1 MFLLL
6 LIRTTEESS
15 PRVKPKFKTD
25 TKFKDSERSSRLG
38 EVTPDPKRKFS
49 KPKAKF
55 PKSTDKVN
63 VWSKQEK
70 AKAKER
76 KRAPC
81 WLVVFVFCCG
91 VSKEHQWYS
100 LLGKG
105 DPNSAFTIEPP
116 RPPSDHGAA
125 VQSIKPLRLSV
136 HVPILARNQR
146 SPNTTFPLTGKERA
160 VKKVASITMITSIL
174 SILCCGLQAYSL
186 FGVHGAYTRTV
197 TPKPWPWFAFETSFR
212 LIELAMGFML
222 SYCVLHPY
230 VGRRKRSFTK
240 ILCPKRKGKTAT
252 PRIVITP
259 INGRRDGDFS

>member
-105 DPNSAFTIEPP
+105 ERVLFFDHEECVLISPYSITLESNIRVKTLGNEKTG
-116 RPPSDHGAA
+116 SDH
-125 VQSIKPLRLSV
+125 QLRKFLIVKSNSPRQYIGGSV
-136 HVPILARNQR
+136 
-146 SPNTTFPLTGKERA
+146 KRA
-160 VKKVASITMITSIL
+160 L
-174 SILCCGLQAYSL
+174 
-186 FGVHGAYTRTV
+186 
-197 TPKPWPWFAFETSFR
+197 
-212 LIELAMGFML
+212 
-222 SYCVLHPY
+222 
-230 VGRRKRSFTK
+230 
-240 ILCPKRKGKTAT
+240 
-252 PRIVITP
+252 
-259 INGRRDGDFS
+259 